1 MNFNTVG
8 LMIFLGI
15 VATIICTVLAYKF
28 IIPEKKRG
36 NLNKLG
42 QFLCDVFNFKFL
54 IVEKIL
60 QFFYVLSTIACVC
73 CGFFMIF
80 GIEIYHSSYYN
91 STYSSWYG
99 FYGILL
105 ALFGPIVIRLVFES
119 AMLFILL
126 VNNVMQINKKLAT
139 QVPSEEYQMPSIK
152 DLVAKDNFDFINN
165 IKKSKEN
172 KDEI

>member
-1 MNFNTVG
+1 MNFSTVG
-8 LMIFLGI
+8 LMIFLGAI
-15 VATIICTVLAYKF
+15 TTIICTILAYKF

-42 QFLCDVFNFKFL
+42 QFLSDVFNFKFL

-73 CGFFMIF
+73 GGLFMIF
-80 GIEIYHSSYYN
+80 GIEVYHSSYYDR
-91 STYSSWYG
+91 TYTDWYG

-105 ALFGPIVIRLVFES
+105 ALFGPIVIRLTFES

-126 VNNVMQINKKLAT
+126 VKNVMQINKKLASQT
-139 QVPSEEYQMPSIK
+139 TTEEYQMPSIK
-152 DLVAKDNFDFINN
+152 DLVSKDNFNFIKD
-165 IKKSKEN
+165 IKKPN
-172 KDEI
+172 KDEA